1 MLGHSGSHPTWL
13 RPLCNSA
20 RRFSY
25 IFGPNYSLR
34 RKMLFRSVG
43 RCLLSD
49 TRLLWS
55 RNDVFPTLHRAATR
69 AQTQVSSCS
78 LCTCPVGR
86 RPLALLSSRPAQQ
99 LRRMTSDPV
108 PPSRPK
114 PERTASVWKALVGAG
129 GLGAALLL
137 YFNYLKREK
146 ELALEKER
154 SKSLGKALIGG
165 PISMVDHHGNPKTE
179 KDYEGQWC
187 LLYFGFTHCPDIC
200 PDELDKMAQVVTDM
214 ANIKT
219 LPNITPIFIS
229 IDPERDDVKSIAEYV
244 KEFHPDLVGL
254 TGSLEQ
260 VKQVS
265 KNFRVYYSQGPIDDD
280 GDYIVDH
287 TIIMYLMNPDWQF
300 LDYYGKDKNSDQIVA
315 SIAGHMRKYR
325 S

>member
-1 MLGHSGSHPTWL
+1 MTFFRPYIERL
-13 RPLCNSA
+13 RELKPSLKRYKIVKKCCGPV
-20 RRFSY
+20 RRRHF
-25 IFGPNYSLR
+25 
-34 RKMLFRSVG
+34 
-43 RCLLSD
+43 
-49 TRLLWS
+49 
-55 RNDVFPTLHRAATR
+55 
-69 AQTQVSSCS
+69 VSSCS
-78 LCTCPVGR
+78 LCTCPMGR
-86 RPLALLSSRPAQQ
+86 RPSALLSSRPAQQ

-265 KNFRVYYSQGPIDDD
+265 KNFRVYYSQGPVDDD

>member
-1 MLGHSGSHPTWL
+1 
-13 RPLCNSA
+13 
-20 RRFSY
+20 
-25 IFGPNYSLR
+25 
-34 RKMLFRSVG
+34 MLFKSVG

-49 TRLLWS
+49 TKFFWC
-55 RNDVFPTLHRAATR
+55 RNDVFSSLHRAATR
-69 AQTQVSSCS
+69 AQLQVSCS
-78 LCTCPVGR
+78 LCTCPVVR
-86 RPLALLSSRPAQQ
+86 RQPSAVLSSRLYHQ
-99 LRRMTSDPV
+99 LRGMSSDSV
-108 PPSRPK
+108 PPSRPT
-114 PERTASVWKALVGAG
+114 PERGTSVWKALVGAG
-129 GLGAALLL
+129 VLGSALLL
-137 YFNYLKREK
+137 FFNYLKREK

-165 PISMVDHHGNPKTE
+165 PISMVDHHGNPKTDQ
-179 KDYEGQWC
+179 DYRGQWC

-265 KNFRVYYSQGPIDDD
+265 KNFRVYYSQGPIDED